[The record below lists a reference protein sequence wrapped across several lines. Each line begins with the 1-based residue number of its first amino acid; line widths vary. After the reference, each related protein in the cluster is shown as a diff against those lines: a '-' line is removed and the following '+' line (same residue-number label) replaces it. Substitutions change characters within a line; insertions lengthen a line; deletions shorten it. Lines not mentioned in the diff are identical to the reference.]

1 MDDFINLK
9 KIQEKLALNN
19 WSLYEYQKEFLK
31 YQSQKNLDKS

>member
-19 WSLYEYQKEFLK
+19 WRLYDYQKEFLK
-31 YQSQKNLDKS
+31 YQSQKNLDKF